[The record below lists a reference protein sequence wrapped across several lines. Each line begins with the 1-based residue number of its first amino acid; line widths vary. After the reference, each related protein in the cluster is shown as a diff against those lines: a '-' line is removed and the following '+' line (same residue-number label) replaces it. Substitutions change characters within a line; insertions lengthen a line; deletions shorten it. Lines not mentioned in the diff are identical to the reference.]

1 VEVMKI
7 HRVVTMLGAT
17 TTTGK
22 LASDMYDLNNKTYYS
37 EADGRDIP
45 ISHMD
50 FQHLIRAFVK
60 VNDKANYFKKV
71 SEDNF
76 ITSVNDLDVI
86 SAKDNLIRKLNEKIE
101 RLEGIIEE
109 KDEMID
115 KLHEDKKPK
124 GYEYMFSEIPNTENG
139 EKLVKNM
146 RAYLN
151 DETYTMRVRGQ
162 HLKKELYGQGRAYFG
177 QSIEDSTH
185 LRVYINKKNIK
196 WKDIK

>member
-1 VEVMKI
+1 MKI
-7 HRVVTMLGAT
+7 PRVVTMLGAT

-22 LASDMYDLNNKTYYS
+22 LASDMYDLNYKTYYS